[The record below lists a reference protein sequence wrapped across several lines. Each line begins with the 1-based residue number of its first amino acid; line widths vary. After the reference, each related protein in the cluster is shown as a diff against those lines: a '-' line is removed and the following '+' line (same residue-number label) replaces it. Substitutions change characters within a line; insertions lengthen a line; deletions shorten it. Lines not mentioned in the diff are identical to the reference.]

1 MSKKK
6 ITILAVLLVFGYF
19 IYRGVEIFNIRNVKE
34 LFLHETALEQI
45 YFVIQIIVGISVVL
59 GAVIGVWQ
67 YVLTS
72 KSERA
77 KMKNDRVE
85 KAINL
90 SEYYKD
96 NILTEVAALRFV
108 FRESGIKEILLK
120 IKSNDMKNFDSNE
133 LCELLSDADIKKLT
147 EIMHSDKMAKCIL
160 VADRVFGY
168 ELGIDRCVDVI
179 EGENGEKE
187 VLLNT
192 EEVLRKFMSQI
203 VNKLLNNMEYFSMNF
218 THKVA
223 DESVVFQSL
232 HQTYLEAVQL
242 LYYDISRNN
251 RADGMQFYTNIVE
264 LYKIWYNKNKRN
276 CENVVKGG
284 RKISKG
290 STADSIDL

>member
-1 MSKKK
+1 
-6 ITILAVLLVFGYF
+6 
-19 IYRGVEIFNIRNVKE
+19 
-34 LFLHETALEQI
+34 
-45 YFVIQIIVGISVVL
+45 
-59 GAVIGVWQ
+59 
-67 YVLTS
+67 
-72 KSERA
+72 
-77 KMKNDRVE
+77 
-85 KAINL
+85 
-90 SEYYKD
+90 
-96 NILTEVAALRFV
+96 
-108 FRESGIKEILLK
+108 
-120 IKSNDMKNFDSNE
+120 
-133 LCELLSDADIKKLT
+133 
-147 EIMHSDKMAKCIL
+147 
-160 VADRVFGY
+160 
-168 ELGIDRCVDVI
+168 
-179 EGENGEKE
+179 
-187 VLLNT
+187 
-192 EEVLRKFMSQI
+192 MSQI